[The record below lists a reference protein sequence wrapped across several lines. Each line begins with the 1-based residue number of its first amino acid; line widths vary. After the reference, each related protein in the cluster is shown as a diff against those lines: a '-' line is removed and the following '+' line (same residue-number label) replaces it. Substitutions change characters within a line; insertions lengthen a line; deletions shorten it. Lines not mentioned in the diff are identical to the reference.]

1 MNSGENLFPHLHCY
15 ETVLSKDFFSKTTCS
30 MQEVP
35 FDIEYKVQTQ
45 QLFLVMIPFSFFMMM
60 SLTMQYAAARNIFIR
75 LISLLFE
82 ISEKR
87 YVYLHQ

>member
-1 MNSGENLFPHLHCY
+1 
-15 ETVLSKDFFSKTTCS
+15 

-35 FDIEYKVQTQ
+35 FDIEYKIQTQ